1 MRNDFPA
8 LFGPGYGDGKQ
19 MTTLSQMYKQKAKTG
34 SEITTKKTYMVPFD
48 ELYLEPGDNIR
59 ELNVAWAEHM
69 RDLWIAGADLPALTV
84 TVTDK
89 GVRVDD
95 GQHRLIGAG
104 MAIAAGTDIPRIECK
119 DFVGTELERLAHQA
133 GSNDSLQ
140 ITPIQRATQYNRARK
155 RGYEIA
161 EIAKAFHR
169 SVSDI
174 ESHLQLL
181 SAGPEI
187 IGMVESGEMAST
199 TAVALTREYGPQAG
213 TVATEQMAKAK
224 AAGKKKLTK
233 SAAMQQFSTKKA
245 RRLVELMAAFEF
257 TDDGYKAPD
266 EIYLEAMGIIAEYRE
281 KNCAPA
287 AASTEGDTLETKLP
301 LLKEDIISQSGVTTW
316 ACAAAAFGDKAEFTF
331 SESKY
336 AHTWASDSL
345 ENPQIVVVKAETIR
359 TAVELV
365 AGKSRQQEL
374 SDWVS
379 SKLCGLPHSDEA
391 CLRIEEVYEDY
402 RSEFPSI
409 GDFQNILEKTN
420 CSTWWNI
427 RALRAEV
434 KRVLNELEGA
444 SA

>member
-1 MRNDFPA
+1 
-8 LFGPGYGDGKQ
+8 
-19 MTTLSQMYKQKAKTG
+19 
-34 SEITTKKTYMVPFD
+34 
-48 ELYLEPGDNIR
+48 
-59 ELNVAWAEHM
+59 
-69 RDLWIAGADLPALTV
+69 
-84 TVTDK
+84 
-89 GVRVDD
+89 VRVDD
-95 GQHRLIGAG
+95 GQHRLVGAG

-257 TDDGYKAPD
+257 SDDGYKAPD
-266 EIYLEAMGIIAEYRE
+266 EVYLEAMGILAEYRE
-281 KNCAPA
+281 KHGAPVQ
-287 AASTEGDTLETKLP
+287 ASAEGETLETKLP
-301 LLKEDIISQSGVTTW
+301 LLKEDIISQSGVKTW

-336 AHTWASDSL
+336 AHSWASDSL
-345 ENPQIVVVKAETIR
+345 EHPEFVVVPADTIR
-359 TAVELV
+359 KAVELV
-365 AGKSRQQEL
+365 AAYSSTDELRAFVDKHYADEATREDMFQRFSQVYEENRNFTPTASDFLRLLNCTLSSTWANVRELRAAVKSAIKEL
-374 SDWVS
+374 S
-379 SKLCGLPHSDEA
+379 P
-391 CLRIEEVYEDY
+391 EVA
-402 RSEFPSI
+402 
-409 GDFQNILEKTN
+409 G
-420 CSTWWNI
+420 
-427 RALRAEV
+427 
-434 KRVLNELEGA
+434 
-444 SA
+444 

>member
-1 MRNDFPA
+1 
-8 LFGPGYGDGKQ
+8 

-104 MAIAAGTDIPRIECK
+104 MAIAAGTDILRIECK

-257 TDDGYKAPD
+257 SDDGYKAPD
-266 EIYLEAMGIIAEYRE
+266 EVYLEAMGILSEYRE
-281 KNCAPA
+281 KHGVPVQ
-287 AASTEGDTLETKLP
+287 ASAEGETLETKLP
-301 LLKEDIISQSGVTTW
+301 LLKEDIISQSGFETW

-345 ENPQIVVVKAETIR
+345 ENPQVVVIPAKTIR
-359 TAVELV
+359 KAVELV
-365 AGKSRQQEL
+365 VANTSTDGLLTWVNERYPDEL
-374 SDWVS
+374 T
-379 SKLCGLPHSDEA
+379 
-391 CLRIEEVYEDY
+391 REEMFERFSQVFEENRKDVPTVP
-402 RSEFPSI
+402 EFLSLLECTLSATW
-409 GDFQNILEKTN
+409 QNIRT
-420 CSTWWNI
+420 
-427 RALRAEV
+427 LRAAV
-434 KRVLNELEGA
+434 KSAISELKAGA
-444 SA
+444 A

>member
-1 MRNDFPA
+1 
-8 LFGPGYGDGKQ
+8 
-19 MTTLSQMYKQKAKTG
+19 MTTLSQMYKKKAKTG

-84 TVTDK
+84 TVTEK

-95 GQHRLIGAG
+95 GQHRLVGAG

-257 TDDGYKAPD
+257 SDDGYKAPD
-266 EIYLEAMGIIAEYRE
+266 EIYLEAMGILAEYRE
-281 KNCAPA
+281 KHGAPA
-287 AASTEGDTLETKLP
+287 PTITEGETLETKLP

-336 AHTWASDSL
+336 AHSWASDSL
-345 ENPQIVVVKAETIR
+345 EQPEFVVVPAPTIR
-359 TAVELV
+359 KAVELV
-365 AGKSRQQEL
+365 AAYSSTDELRAFVDKHYADEATREDMFQRFSQVYEENRNFTPTVSDFLRLLNCTLSSTWANVRELRAAVKSAIKEL
-374 SDWVS
+374 S
-379 SKLCGLPHSDEA
+379 PEA
-391 CLRIEEVYEDY
+391 SL
-402 RSEFPSI
+402 
-409 GDFQNILEKTN
+409 
-420 CSTWWNI
+420 
-427 RALRAEV
+427 
-434 KRVLNELEGA
+434 
-444 SA
+444 